1 MMDKKKLLAAKADEF
16 QKKYDK
22 LSVKEKYDLEMNAL
36 KTLYDQKYISEA
48 QYQKWKAALEKD
60 QSKDLKTERKSL
72 PGAVPENDGTKA
84 QEIRYNFNQQKSKL
98 DDALKN
104 GTIDADEYATRLSRI
119 KADMNAA
126 LVDPLRTAQSEW
138 VQMLTTAYQAWAD
151 FAQAIKD
158 PEGDPF
164 HAIANGITATA
175 GIVTAIMSQI
185 TEFQKAEYEIQA
197 AAVEKRYDREIAF
210 AEGNAYLEKKLEK
223 EKQEELDRLK
233 AEQSKKNFQLQVIAT
248 IAQTAANAVQAY
260 SAGLSIGGP
269 AGLIMAPVAAALAVA
284 QGAVQIAL
292 LKKQQ
297 QAAAAVGYSEGG
309 FTRPGRVDEPAGI
322 VHAGEWVASQKL
334 VNSPNARPL
343 IEYLEYAQRNN
354 RIGSI
359 SMQDVSRSVAAP
371 MFNAFAPARQQ
382 PAIIQQ
388 TPPAPQVSADPELS
402 AAISRLNRRLDSP
415 FVTVN
420 SVTGEGGINE
430 AEKRYN
436 RMIRNKSRRLRS

>member
-1 MMDKKKLLAAKADEF
+1 
-16 QKKYDK
+16 
-22 LSVKEKYDLEMNAL
+22 
-36 KTLYDQKYISEA
+36 
-48 QYQKWKAALEKD
+48 
-60 QSKDLKTERKSL
+60 
-72 PGAVPENDGTKA
+72 
-84 QEIRYNFNQQKSKL
+84 
-98 DDALKN
+98 
-104 GTIDADEYATRLSRI
+104 
-119 KADMNAA
+119 
-126 LVDPLRTAQSEW
+126 
-138 VQMLTTAYQAWAD
+138 
-151 FAQAIKD
+151 
-158 PEGDPF
+158 
-164 HAIANGITATA
+164 
-175 GIVTAIMSQI
+175 MSQI

-371 MFNAFAPARQQ
+371 MFNAFAPEKHNQVVVHQQ
-382 PAIIQQ
+382 PAVIQN
-388 TPPAPQVSADPELS
+388 SGSKELS
-402 AAISRLNRRLDSP
+402 SAIADLVNRLDSP
-415 FVTVN
+415 FITVN